1 MDDADADPLQIIEPF
16 AALPFVVNWGC
27 AFKKTKTK
35 TKRKRCFTK
44 IVVVYYFEQL
54 GGPADAERKC
64 GERCSLV
71 ERQEGSQEQL
81 SAASLRWLHVWSLQ
95 QMGEQLSPV
104 CTHTGCPDPSRS
116 IQVQLVQSGLGLNSS
131 AKRRDAMLLT
141 GRETREASAW
151 LVDWKLSTFPV
162 QRRIRHFHCLFE
174 HLIKCI

>member
-1 MDDADADPLQIIEPF
+1 MLS
-16 AALPFVVNWGC
+16 
-27 AFKKTKTK
+27 KKTKTK

-44 IVVVYYFEQL
+44 IVVVYYFEQS
-54 GGPADAERKC
+54 GGPADAECKC

-162 QRRIRHFHCLFE
+162 
-174 HLIKCI
+174 

>member
-27 AFKKTKTK
+27 VFKKKQNKTK
-35 TKRKRCFTK
+35 KMLYQNSWRL
-44 IVVVYYFEQL
+44 YFEQL
-54 GGPADAERKC
+54 GGPADVERKC

-71 ERQEGSQEQL
+71 ERQEVSQEQL

-104 CTHTGCPDPSRS
+104 CTHRLSRS

-131 AKRRDAMLLT
+131 AKRKDAMLLT

-151 LVDWKLSTFPV
+151 LVDWKLSKFPV
-162 QRRIRHFHCLFE
+162 SRRIRHFHCLFE